1 VLVLLVELLFELF
14 GEVWFIGVVLGAVVL
29 PGVVVDCE
37 LLFGGVLSG
46 AVLSGVALFGL
57 VVLGVVDDGF
67 DWVELSGGVV
77 VDDGLAGLAGVEL

>member
-1 VLVLLVELLFELF
+1 MLVVLVELLFELF
-14 GEVWFIGVVLGAVVL
+14 GEVWFMGVVL
-29 PGVVVDCE
+29 
-37 LLFGGVLSG
+37 G

-77 VDDGLAGLAGVEL
+77 VDDGLAGLAVVEL